1 MFTFLYIDPS
11 VASAGITA
19 IAAAAVTIGASVV
32 LLVRK
37 AKKKVAEKLN
47 IDENANKEVEAEVEI
62 IEDEAEEETV

>member
-19 IAAAAVTIGASVV
+19 IAAAAVAVGASVI

-37 AKKKVAEKLN
+37 AKKNLN
-47 IDENANKEVEAEVEI
+47 R
-62 IEDEAEEETV
+62 